1 MIGWSTTSHFA
12 VSSFLRF
19 SVYLRIPRIP
29 RSPRY
34 GASFSIG
41 ENWPGPIGD
50 AGFGALDALDAL
62 ALALVVMGKFHG
74 ENPWEIPRKKQDS
87 MGGFN

>member
-1 MIGWSTTSHFA
+1 MIGWSTTSQFA
-12 VSSFLRF
+12 VS
-19 SVYLRIPRIP
+19 IPRIP
-29 RSPRY
+29 RSPRRY

-62 ALALVVMGKFHG
+62 ALALDALALVVMGKFIG
-74 ENPWEIPRKKQDS
+74 KS
-87 MGGFN
+87 MGNPQEKAGFKEVLMGTIQW